1 MTATED
7 GDSVARQDALAA
19 PAISPY
25 ERDIE
30 EQPRA
35 LREFIAAPRAELIA
49 SRPLLEYERVLLT
62 GMGSSHAAAAR
73 TWRRLVAGG
82 SAAWWVDT
90 AALLESPQLITA
102 DTLLII
108 TSQSGASGETV
119 ALFDA
124 VSALSAEPEV
134 IGITNDEG
142 SPLARGSD
150 HVILLNSGEEATVST
165 KSYVNS
171 LAAHEYLATALLG
184 GASAALREDLLA
196 GIDALQELGE
206 IDDETVA
213 RAATPDARVAF
224 IGSGDQV
231 ATALFGGLVLK
242 EAAKVPAEG
251 FLAGNFR
258 HGPLEIAGPGLV
270 AFVLGVAPGEAGAP
284 LSRLAADIAS
294 SGSEVVTFGSASVP
308 GCRAVTA
315 TAYEG
320 FAGLVAGA
328 QLCHRLCVPLAR
340 ARGVAPGEFRFGQKV
355 TGL

>member
-1 MTATED
+1 MAGEEA
-7 GDSVARQDALAA
+7 VAAV
-19 PAISPY
+19 AISPY

-30 EQPRA
+30 QQPHA
-35 LREFIAAPRAELIA
+35 LREFIAAPRPEQVAT
-49 SRPLLEYERVLLT
+49 RPLLEYERVILT
-62 GMGSSHAAAAR
+62 GMGSSHAAGAR
-73 TWRRLVAGG
+73 TWRRLVAGA

-90 AALLESPQLITA
+90 AALLESPQLITE

-124 VSALSAEPEV
+124 VAELSAKPEV
-134 IGITNDEG
+134 IGITNDED
-142 SPLARGSD
+142 STLARGSD

-171 LAAHEYLATALLG
+171 LAAHEYLATAMLG
-184 GASAALREDLLA
+184 GDFAALRDDLMA
-196 GIDALQELGE
+196 GIGALEELGE
-206 IDDETVA
+206 MDDETVA
-213 RAATPDARVAF
+213 RAAIPDARVAF
-224 IGSGDQV
+224 IGSGDQI

-270 AFVLGVAPGEAGAP
+270 AFVLGVGPGEEGAP
-284 LSRLAADIAS
+284 LRRLASDIAA
-294 SGSEVVTFGSASVP
+294 SGSEVVTFGSASVA
-308 GCRAVTA
+308 GCKAVA
-315 TAYEG
+315 AAAYAG
-320 FAGLVAGA
+320 FAGLVAGS

-340 ARGVAPGEFRFGQKV
+340 ARGVAPGEFLFGQKV